1 MKAFT
6 TIISTFVPLPMEN
19 IDTDQ
24 IIPAR
29 FLKGTTKDGFGQ
41 NLFRDWRYE
50 NEGIPKRDFVLNN
63 PNYAGNILV
72 AGKNF
77 GCGSSREH
85 AAWAIQGAGF
95 DAVVSSFFADIFK
108 NNALNN
114 GVLPVQVSDQFLNN
128 IFELGNTSTLTINLP
143 EQTITINET
152 GEFENFEISSYK
164 KTCMING
171 YDDITYLLSIKSEIE
186 EFEASLN
193 PSERGTF
200 RDQ

>member
-6 TIISTFVPLPMEN
+6 TIISTFVPVPMEN

-29 FLKGTTKDGFGQ
+29 FLKGTTKDGFGE

-50 NEGIPKRDFVLNN
+50 NDGTPKRDFILNN
-63 PNYAGNILV
+63 PNYSGNILV

-114 GVLPVQVSDQFLNN
+114 GVLPVQVSDEFLNK
-128 IFELGNTSTLTINLP
+128 IFELGNISTLTINLP

-152 GEFENFEISSYK
+152 GEFENFEISNYK
-164 KTCMING
+164 KTCLVNG
-171 YDDITYLLSIKSEIE
+171 YDDITYLLSIKNDIE

-193 PSERGTF
+193 PSEGGT
-200 RDQ
+200 

>member
-1 MKAFT
+1 MSKKF
-6 TIISTFVPLPMEN
+6 TIITSTFVPVPIEN

-41 NLFRDWRYE
+41 NLFCDWRYE
-50 NEGIPKRDFVLNN
+50 SDGTPKRDFILNN
-63 PNYAGNILV
+63 PNYSGNILV

-95 DAVVSSFFADIFK
+95 DAVISSFFADIFK

-114 GVLPVQVSDQFLNN
+114 GVLPVQVSDEFLNK
-128 IFELGNTSTLTINLP
+128 IFELGNTSTLTIDLP
-143 EQTITINET
+143 QQTITINET
-152 GEFENFEISSYK
+152 GESENFEISNYK

-171 YDDITYLLSIKSEIE
+171 YDDITYLLSIKDEIE
-186 EFEASLN
+186 EFEKMHL
-193 PSERGTF
+193 T
-200 RDQ
+200 

>member
-6 TIISTFVPLPMEN
+6 TIESTFVPLAMEN
-19 IDTDQ
+19 VDTDQ

-50 NEGIPKRDFVLNN
+50 NDGTPKRDFVLNN
-63 PNYAGNILV
+63 PNYSGNILV

-114 GVLPVQVSDQFLNN
+114 GVLPVQVSDVFLNKM
-128 IFELGNTSTLTINLP
+128 FELGNQSTLTIDLP
-143 EQTITINET
+143 EQSITINET
-152 GEFENFEISSYK
+152 GESENFEISNYK

-171 YDDITYLLSIKSEIE
+171 YDDITYLLSIKNDIE
-186 EFEASLN
+186 EFEKQTA
-193 PSERGTF
+193 
-200 RDQ
+200 